1 MSFLRYP
8 KEAPLVGDVR
18 RMLQHPAFPDG
29 EPVVLGA
36 RWPQRSTHTHTRTTE
51 MPARPSKAAPGK
63 SDTISSA
70 DVLADFQVSGIGNV
84 FLLGCLEKR
93 VTLYSQQVRA
103 INLAAALIDEGRI
116 KANSRVAIIGGGAA
130 GITAAAAIARA
141 IPNIAELH
149 VYERR
154 SKILHLQTQSTSRY
168 LHPHIYDWPRPASL
182 QSDAGLPVL
191 NWFAARADVVAEEI
205 RVAFE

>member
-1 MSFLRYP
+1 
-8 KEAPLVGDVR
+8 
-18 RMLQHPAFPDG
+18 
-29 EPVVLGA
+29 
-36 RWPQRSTHTHTRTTE
+36 
-51 MPARPSKAAPGK
+51 
-63 SDTISSA
+63 
-70 DVLADFQVSGIGNV
+70 VLADFQVSAIGNV

-141 IPNIAELH
+141 IPNITDLH

-154 SKILHLQTQSTSRY
+154 SKILHLQTQSTFIRTSTTG
-168 LHPHIYDWPRPASL
+168 HDQDHSS
-182 QSDAGLPVL
+182 QTPVC
-191 NWFAARADVVAEEI
+191 RS
-205 RVAFE
+205 